1 MKSGI
6 VLIPFVDGKTGNAYK
21 VNDNFKA
28 QKKRFEELLKAGLIS
43 DGKEVEEVSEE
54 ESEEIETTEEVQ
66 NEESVEEESEG
77 ESVEPEKGEEESEE
91 ESDAE

>member
-1 MKSGI
+1 MKTGI
-6 VLIPFVDGKTGNAYK
+6 VIVPFVDGKTGNTYK

>member
-6 VLIPFVDGKTGNAYK
+6 VLIPFVDGKTGTAYK
-21 VNDNFKA
+21 INDDFKA
-28 QKKRFEELLKAGLIS
+28 NKKRFDELLKAGLIS

-54 ESEEIETTEEVQ
+54 ESEVTEEIQ
-66 NEESVEEESEG
+66 NEEPVEEVSEE
-77 ESVEPEKGEEESEE
+77 ESVEPENGEEVSEE

>member
-6 VLIPFVDGKTGNAYK
+6 VLIPFVDGKTGKPYE

-43 DGKEVEEVSEE
+43 DGKEVSEENEEAENIQNEEITEEEIVDEVSEE
-54 ESEEIETTEEVQ
+54 
-66 NEESVEEESEG
+66 NEE
-77 ESVEPEKGEEESEE
+77 
-91 ESDAE
+91 AE

>member
-6 VLIPFVDGKTGNAYK
+6 VLIPFVDGKTGTAYK
-21 VNDNFKA
+21 INDDFKA
-28 QKKRFEELLKAGLIS
+28 NKKRFEELLKAGLVS

-54 ESEEIETTEEVQ
+54 ESDEVSDTEEIQ
-66 NEESVEEESEG
+66 NEESVEEETEE
-77 ESVEPEKGEEESEE
+77 ESVEPENGEEVSEE